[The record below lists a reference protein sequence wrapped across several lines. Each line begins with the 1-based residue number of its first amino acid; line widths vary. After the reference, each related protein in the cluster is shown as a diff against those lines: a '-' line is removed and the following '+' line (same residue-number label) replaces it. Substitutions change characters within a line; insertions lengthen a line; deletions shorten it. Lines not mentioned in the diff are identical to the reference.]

1 MMEEIRAVINANIVL
16 LDNIIYGGALIIE
29 DNRISCVTTSD
40 NLVIPDNAEIIDADG
55 LYVGPGFVDIHS
67 HGAKGKFIYDEPEET
82 TTHFL
87 KSGHTT
93 ILSAFYDDLDSIGM
107 IKAAENIKN
116 ARKNG
121 VSSKIIEGI
130 YMEGPYMN
138 FKYGAEAQ
146 NKKWNPHE
154 INFDD
159 YSRLVETLGDFAK
172 VWVVA
177 PERDGIED
185 FVKYIKKINSKA
197 VISVGH
203 SEATPGQIRDLKKYG
218 LKLQTHCMDATG
230 RVGEGDAIR
239 RCGPDEE
246 CLLDDNMYAEL
257 ICDSMGIHVDPDMMK
272 LIYKVKTK
280 DKIVLITDSTASD
293 GTASEMYP
301 DADDLNFDNQG
312 MISGSKLTLDAACR
326 NMMKHTSC
334 GITDAFVMA
343 SYNPACILGLDNE
356 IGSIVPGKRANLV
369 FADSNFNVKR
379 VMLDGKF
386 TEELLCHN

>member
-1 MMEEIRAVINANIVL
+1 MFEEVQAVINANIVL
-16 LDNIIYGGALIIE
+16 RDDIVYGGTLIIKGNHIE
-29 DNRISCVTTSD
+29 CVSLPGDT
-40 NLVIPDNAEIIDADG
+40 VIPENAKIVDAGG

-67 HGAKGKFIYDEPEET
+67 HGAKGKLIYDEPEET

-93 ILSAFYDDLDSIGM
+93 ILSAFYDDLDSVGM
-107 IKAAENIKN
+107 IKAAENIKIV
-116 ARKNG
+116 RKNG

-185 FVKYIKKINSKA
+185 FVKYVKKINPDA

-203 SEATPGQIRDLKKYG
+203 SEATPDQIRDLKKYG
-218 LKLQTHCMDATG
+218 LILQTHCMDATG
-230 RVGEGDAIR
+230 RVGEGGGIR

-246 CLLDDNMYAEL
+246 CLLDDNMYAEV
-257 ICDSMGIHVDPDMMK
+257 ICDSLGIHVDPDMLK

-280 DKIVLITDSTASD
+280 DRIVLITDSTASD

-301 DADDLNFDNQG
+301 DATDLNFDNQG

-343 SYNPACILGLDNE
+343 SYNPACVLGLDNE
-356 IGSIVPGKRANLV
+356 IGSIAPGKRANLV
-369 FADSNFNVKR
+369 FTDSLFNVKR
-379 VMLDGKF
+379 VMLNGKF